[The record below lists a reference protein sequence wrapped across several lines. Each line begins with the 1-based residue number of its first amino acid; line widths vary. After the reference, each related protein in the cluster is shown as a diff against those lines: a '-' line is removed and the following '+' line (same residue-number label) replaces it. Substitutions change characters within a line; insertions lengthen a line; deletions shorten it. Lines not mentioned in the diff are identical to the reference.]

1 MQSAQLQ
8 PAASEPSMSDLAPM
22 RTAHAIVGVE
32 HDDRV
37 VTLGWSDGRKSR
49 FPAVWLRDNC
59 PCAECRHPQAL
70 ERTFMFVDHGRPRIM
85 AASTAN
91 GDALEVRFQ
100 CGDVMHVSRYTTG
113 WLRTHDCS
121 PEALA
126 ERRPQVRLWDAGIN
140 DTLPTLDCSD
150 YVNTDAGMRAWIEA
164 IQLHG
169 VVLLRGVPAQ
179 PGQLLDVARRIG
191 NVRPSNF
198 GEYYDVVSMPNPNAS
213 AYTAMGLELHTD
225 LANWNS
231 PPDVQL
237 LFCIKSSVRGGES
250 LFADGFKVATDL
262 RARDPEAFR
271 LLSSH
276 PMDFRFHDD
285 ACDIRASAPT
295 IVLDG
300 EGCITQ
306 VRFNNWLRAPMSL
319 PEHLIEPMYA
329 ALGTFWNMLRDPGY
343 HLNLRLDPGCLIA
356 YNNNRVL
363 HGRKSFDP
371 TTGERHLQGCYL
383 NLGDLQSKLRLL
395 DRAQA

>member
-1 MQSAQLQ
+1 MRRRHARVALHQR
-8 PAASEPSMSDLAPM
+8 LA
-22 RTAHAIVGVE
+22 AHARLLAG
-32 HDDRV
+32 
-37 VTLGWSDGRKSR
+37 
-49 FPAVWLRDNC
+49 
-59 PCAECRHPQAL
+59 
-70 ERTFMFVDHGRPRIM
+70 
-85 AASTAN
+85 
-91 GDALEVRFQ
+91 
-100 CGDVMHVSRYTTG
+100 
-113 WLRTHDCS
+113 
-121 PEALA
+121 ALA
-126 ERRPQVRLWDAGIN
+126 ERRPQLRLWDAGIN
-140 DTLPTLDCSD
+140 DTLPTLDYSD
-150 YVNTDAGMRAWIEA
+150 YMHTDAGMRAWIEA

-191 NVRPSNF
+191 PVRPSNF

-213 AYTAMGLELHTD
+213 AYTSMGLELHTD

-237 LFCIKSSVRGGES
+237 LFCIRSSVRGGES

-300 EGCITQ
+300 EGRITR

-319 PEHLIEPMYA
+319 PEPLIEPMYA
-329 ALGTFWNMLRDPGY
+329 ALGTFWKMLRDPGY
-343 HLNLRLDPGCLIA
+343 HLNLRLDPVPHRLQQQSCAARARQLRPDDRRAAPAGLLPEPGGPA
-356 YNNNRVL
+356 EHVAAAGSSTSLMRQ
-363 HGRKSFDP
+363 HGRGP
-371 TTGERHLQGCYL
+371 GG
-383 NLGDLQSKLRLL
+383 
-395 DRAQA
+395 A